1 MKRNKWIVIG
11 IILLTILTPRVAL
24 AKGFHDDGGGDFGG
38 GGHIEFHDDEYL
50 ITVGPDLSLISHDHF
65 YDGEGSVISYNDG
78 IQSFG
83 LRVKDTFNY
92 LIPQDWHGHR
102 SSYYHISSGIYS
114 KNQNSALNQLI
125 EWGFELIELVLDL
138 WMSYIVLVDFIW
150 EDLPD
155 KVKDWISSI
164 LTSKDPEKNRHAI
177 KRKW

>member
-11 IILLTILTPRVAL
+11 IVLLTILTPRVAF
-24 AKGFHDDGGGDFGG
+24 AKGFHDDGGG
-38 GGHIEFHDDEYL
+38 GHTEFHADEYL
-50 ITVGPDLSLISHDHF
+50 ISVGPDLSLISHDHF

-125 EWGFELIELVLDL
+125 DWADNLFFLTVGLYTILADL
-138 WMSYIVLVDFIW
+138 FWNN
-150 EDLPD
+150 LPD

>member
-11 IILLTILTPRVAL
+11 IVLLTILTPRVAF
-24 AKGFHDDGGGDFGG
+24 AKGFHA
-38 GGHIEFHDDEYL
+38 DEYL
-50 ITVGPDLSLISHDHF
+50 ISVGPDLSLISHDHF

-125 EWGFELIELVLDL
+125 DWAYNLFFLTVGLYTILADL
-138 WMSYIVLVDFIW
+138 FWNN
-150 EDLPD
+150 LPD
-155 KVKDWISSI
+155 KIKDLISSI
-164 LTSKDPEKNRHAI
+164 LIPKDPERSRHAI
-177 KRKW
+177 KKKR

>member
-11 IILLTILTPRVAL
+11 IVLLTILTPRVAF
-24 AKGFHDDGGGDFGG
+24 AKGFHDDGGG
-38 GGHIEFHDDEYL
+38 GHIEFHADEYL
-50 ITVGPDLSLISHDHF
+50 ISVGPDLSLISHDHF

-125 EWGFELIELVLDL
+125 DWAYNLFFLTVGLYTILADL
-138 WMSYIVLVDFIW
+138 FWNN
-150 EDLPD
+150 LPD

-164 LTSKDPEKNRHAI
+164 LTSKDPERNRHAI
-177 KRKW
+177 KKKR

>member
-38 GGHIEFHDDEYL
+38 DHIVFHDDDGGVGHDDFDDGDDL
-50 ITVGPDLSLISHDHF
+50 ITS
-65 YDGEGSVISYNDG
+65 DGGET
-78 IQSFG
+78 QSFG
-83 LRVKDTFNY
+83 SRVKDTFNY
-92 LIPQDWHGHR
+92 LIPQDWHGSH
-102 SSYYHISSGIYS
+102 SSYSHISSGMYS
-114 KNQNSALNQLI
+114 KNQSTALNQLI

>member
-11 IILLTILTPRVAL
+11 IVLLTILTPRVAL
-24 AKGFHDDGGGDFGG
+24 AKGFHDDDGGDFGG
-38 GGHIEFHDDEYL
+38 EGHIEFHADEYL
-50 ITVGPDLSLISHDHF
+50 ISVGPDLSLISHDHF

-125 EWGFELIELVLDL
+125 DWAYNLFFLTVGLYTILADL
-138 WMSYIVLVDFIW
+138 FWNN
-150 EDLPD
+150 LPD
-155 KVKDWISSI
+155 KIKDLISSI
-164 LTSKDPEKNRHAI
+164 LTPKDPERSRHAI
-177 KRKW
+177 KKKR

>member
-24 AKGFHDDGGGDFGG
+24 AKGFHDDDGGAGLDDGD
-38 GGHIEFHDDEYL
+38 DSVTSD
-50 ITVGPDLSLISHDHF
+50 S
-65 YDGEGSVISYNDG
+65 GET
-78 IQSFG
+78 QSFG
-83 LRVKDTFNY
+83 SRVKDTFNY
-92 LIPQDWHGHR
+92 LILQDWHGSH
-102 SSYYHISSGIYS
+102 SSYSHISSGMYS
-114 KNQNSALNQLI
+114 KNQSTALNQLI